1 MIPKTQNPK
10 VKYLVTKTTTVS
22 SVIEWSSLRM
32 QTTITASYSNQMELT
47 AWLHSTAVSTS
58 VLQ

>member
-10 VKYLVTKTTTVS
+10 VKYLVTKATTVS
-22 SVIEWSSLRM
+22 SVIEWSPLRM

-47 AWLHSTAVSTS
+47 A
-58 VLQ
+58 